1 MNILESVKFYLKI
14 ASCRE
19 NIARKPQGGGY
30 FLAALLL
37 SGVLRNEIISDRD

>member
-19 NIARKPQGGGY
+19 NIARKPQEGY